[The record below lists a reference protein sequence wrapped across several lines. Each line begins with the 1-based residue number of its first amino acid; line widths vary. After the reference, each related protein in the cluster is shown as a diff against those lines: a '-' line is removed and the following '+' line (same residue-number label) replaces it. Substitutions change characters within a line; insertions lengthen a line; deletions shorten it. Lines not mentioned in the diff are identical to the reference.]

1 MSFAVS
7 ELVSSHSFTVYR
19 RNLLGD
25 EGAEFLRLPL
35 AALTGLKSLY
45 LEYGTQGPAVYSQK
59 ALMQSLKN
67 SLSFS
72 AQFI

>member
-1 MSFAVS
+1 VSFALP
-7 ELVSSHSFTVYR
+7 ELVSSHSLTVYR

-45 LEYGTQGPAVYSQK
+45 LE
-59 ALMQSLKN
+59 
-67 SLSFS
+67 
-72 AQFI
+72 